1 MVAHDWRDDYVKMQ
15 ILVFM
20 CSECDDVGV
29 DTAEAPDSKSWLKS
43 LLWIAPRP
51 RPQFPVT

>member
-1 MVAHDWRDDYVKMQ
+1 MVAHDWRDDHVKMQ